1 MNLLDIVIKDQ
12 STATLEGDESLKKAV
27 MMNFRFRPD
36 GYQFAPNYQFGIWD
50 GWIYPIKPHTFNFG
64 KGLINE
70 IIRKNPDIKFNII
83 NNNKSIDL
91 ELCNIDNISNGKDN
105 ITPYDYQITGA
116 EYILSNK
123 SGIIESPTGSGK
135 SLLQYLIVKSLL
147 NKGFK
152 KILILVPTVS
162 LVDQLFGDFKDYSFL
177 DESFDTDNNCHLIS
191 GGKEKSSD
199 KPVYISTWQ
208 SIYTIK
214 DKKYFKEFDAVLVD
228 ECHLAPS
235 KSISNILMSCINAI
249 VKGGFSGTLEDTED
263 NMISLLGLFG
273 DVFKTATTR
282 ELMDRGIL
290 SDILVKSLILK
301 HKHDN
306 GFMEYKDEIDYLV
319 SHEKRNKLITNLAS
333 SLDGN
338 TLILFD
344 LVQKHGKVLLKILK
358 DEYPDKDIYYVS
370 GEVKKSKRE
379 EIRKL
384 LEDKDDAIII
394 ASYKTFQA
402 GINIKRLHN
411 VIFASPS
418 KSKIRI
424 FQSIGRGLRT
434 HSTKSH
440 ATIYDLCDDL
450 RCKTKRENYALQHFR
465 KRVELYKKEK
475 FKMKVMEL
483 DI

>member
-27 MMNFRFRPD
+27 MMKFRFRPD

-70 IIRKNPDIKFNII
+70 IIRKNSNIKFNII
-83 NNNKSIDL
+83 NNNKNIDL
-91 ELCNIDNISNGKDN
+91 KLCETNNISNGKDN
-105 ITPYDYQITGA
+105 ITPYDYQISGA
-116 EYILSNK
+116 EYILNNK

-135 SLLQYLIVKSLL
+135 SLLQYMIVKSLL

-177 DESFDTDNNCHLIS
+177 DDSFDTDNNCHLIS

-199 KPVYISTWQ
+199 KPIYISTWQ
-208 SIYTIK
+208 SIYKIK

-282 ELMDRGIL
+282 QLMDRGIL
-290 SDILVKSLILK
+290 SDILVKTLILK
-301 HKHDN
+301 HTHNN

-358 DEYPDKDIYYVS
+358 DKYPDKDIYYVS
-370 GEVKKSKRE
+370 GEVKKTKRE

-411 VIFASPS
+411 VIFAAPS

-434 HSTKSH
+434 HSTKSY

-450 RCKTKRENYALQHFR
+450 RCNTKRENYALQHFR
-465 KRVELYKKEK
+465 KRVELYKKEE
-475 FKMKVMEL
+475 FKMQLIEL

>member
-1 MNLLDIVIKDQ
+1 
-12 STATLEGDESLKKAV
+12 
-27 MMNFRFRPD
+27 
-36 GYQFAPNYQFGIWD
+36 
-50 GWIYPIKPHTFNFG
+50 
-64 KGLINE
+64 
-70 IIRKNPDIKFNII
+70 
-83 NNNKSIDL
+83 
-91 ELCNIDNISNGKDN
+91 
-105 ITPYDYQITGA
+105 
-116 EYILSNK
+116 
-123 SGIIESPTGSGK
+123 
-135 SLLQYLIVKSLL
+135 
-147 NKGFK
+147 
-152 KILILVPTVS
+152 
-162 LVDQLFGDFKDYSFL
+162 
-177 DESFDTDNNCHLIS
+177 
-191 GGKEKSSD
+191 
-199 KPVYISTWQ
+199 
-208 SIYTIK
+208 
-214 DKKYFKEFDAVLVD
+214 
-228 ECHLAPS
+228 
-235 KSISNILMSCINAI
+235 
-249 VKGGFSGTLEDTED
+249 
-263 NMISLLGLFG
+263 
-273 DVFKTATTR
+273 
-282 ELMDRGIL
+282 
-290 SDILVKSLILK
+290 
-301 HKHDN
+301 
-306 GFMEYKDEIDYLV
+306 
-319 SHEKRNKLITNLAS
+319 NKLITNLAS

-344 LVQKHGKVLLKILK
+344 SVQKHGKVLLKILK

-370 GEVKKSKRE
+370 GEVKKAKRE

-450 RCKTKRENYALQHFR
+450 RCNAKRENYALQHFR